1 MDNLTKDERYLKAR
15 ERVREEKKFYTSLL
29 SAFFTIAIVAAVNYY
44 INEFRNPWFL
54 WVVFGLGISVI
65 FKAIKIFNVI
75 PFMGRDWEQKKIR
88 ELMNEEDTVNK
99 KWK

>member
-44 INEFRNPWFL
+44 INEFRNPWSL
-54 WVVFGLGISVI
+54 WL
-65 FKAIKIFNVI
+65 
-75 PFMGRDWEQKKIR
+75 
-88 ELMNEEDTVNK
+88 
-99 KWK
+99 